1 MTARRRGGPL
11 RFATFLPPNMLPVYR
26 FLAERIGER
35 LGARSSWWSAAP
47 STSSSGARPTS
58 A

>member
-11 RFATFLPPNMLPVYR
+11 RFTTFRPPNMLPVYR

-35 LGARSSWWSAAP
+35 LGCPMSAWPPA
-47 STSSSGARPTS
+47 TRLQ
-58 A
+58 